1 MCESFSGYS
10 FELTNLLTTNLKLC
24 RKQEINMRKSHL
36 RGRGPNYPILDEI
49 VQYDFEPGYV
59 VFTMPAPKRLRVKVG
74 NDLLA
79 DTADGLVLYES
90 DHLPVYYF
98 PMEDVSMKNLQLSSK
113 TTFCPYKGETEYYS
127 LKTGSGLVENIMW
140 HYPEPI
146 TECPDISNYVGFEWG
161 LVDHWYEEDDEIF
174 VHARDPYRR
183 VDCLQS
189 SRRVEVVLK
198 GEIVADTKRGVFL
211 FETGLPTR
219 YYLPLEDVRTQFL
232 KESDT
237 VTQCPYKG
245 TANYYHVEIGGQRF
259 DDIVWY
265 YVDPVHESAK
275 IKELVC
281 FANEFVDRIMVAGV
295 PQARPK
301 TSFSHGYN

>member
-1 MCESFSGYS
+1 
-10 FELTNLLTTNLKLC
+10 
-24 RKQEINMRKSHL
+24 MRKSYL

-59 VFTMPAPKRLRVKVG
+59 VFTMPASKRLRVKVG
-74 NDLLA
+74 DDILA
-79 DTADGLVLYES
+79 DTINGLVLYES

-98 PMEDVSMKNLQLSSK
+98 PMEDVSMQNFYLSGK
-113 TTFCPYKGETEYYS
+113 TTCCPYKGDTEYYS
-127 LKTGSGLVENIMW
+127 LKVGKDHVENIMW
-140 HYPEPI
+140 HYPKPI
-146 TECPDISNYVGFEWG
+146 MKCPDISSYVGFEWG
-161 LVDHWYEEDDEIF
+161 LVDHWYEEDEEIF

-189 SRRVEVVLK
+189 TRRVEVVLE

-219 YYLPLEDVRTQFL
+219 YYLPLEDVRNQFL

-245 TANYYHVEIGGQRF
+245 TANYYHVEIGGRKF
-259 DDIVWY
+259 VNIAWY
-265 YVDPVHESAK
+265 YDEPIHESAK
-275 IKELVC
+275 IKGLVC
-281 FANEFVDRIMVAGV
+281 FANEFVDQIRIAGV
-295 PQARPK
+295 SQPRPK